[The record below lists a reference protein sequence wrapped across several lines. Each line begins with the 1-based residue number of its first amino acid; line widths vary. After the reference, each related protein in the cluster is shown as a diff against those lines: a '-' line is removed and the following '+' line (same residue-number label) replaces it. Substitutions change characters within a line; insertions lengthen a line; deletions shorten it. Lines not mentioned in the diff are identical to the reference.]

1 MRLTRPGARATR
13 GTAKRYRECMP
24 SAVVNKW
31 ETLPI
36 EIEYDT
42 FGKSGNPALLL
53 IMGFGAQMVAW
64 DSAFAQMLADRGLY
78 VIRFDNRDCGLSTK
92 LDGVAV
98 DTDKV
103 ITAALLEQPI
113 PPVPYTLSDMANDA
127 RGLLDHL
134 GIERAHI
141 MGASMGGMIAQVFAI
156 ENPSRTI
163 SLISVMSM
171 PGEPETMQST
181 PEAMT
186 ALMSIP
192 PSDREGFIEHSLVY
206 QAFQS
211 KRYRNDDLSR
221 KNAARDFDRSFY
233 PQGSPR
239 QLAAI
244 YASGRRTEALA
255 ALRVPTLV
263 VHGTED
269 TLISPVAAKRT
280 AEIIPG
286 SQLVMFDDMGH
297 DLPQPLWPKFVD
309 SIANFVAKNK

>member
-1 MRLTRPGARATR
+1 
-13 GTAKRYRECMP
+13 MP

-36 EIEYDT
+36 EVEYDT
-42 FGKSGNPALLL
+42 FGKQGDPALLL

-64 DSAFAQMLADRGLY
+64 DVAFVKMLADRGLF

-103 ITAALLEQPI
+103 VAAALLEQPI

-134 GIERAHI
+134 GIEKAHI

-156 ENPSRTI
+156 EHPTRTA

-181 PEAMT
+181 PEAMA
-186 ALMSIP
+186 ALLAVP
-192 PSDREGFIEHSLVY
+192 PSDRAGFIEHSLAY

-211 KRYRNDDLSR
+211 KKYRSDDLSR

-255 ALRVPTLV
+255 ALKTRTLV
-263 VHGTED
+263 IHGTDD
-269 TLISPVAAKRT
+269 TLISPVAAHRT

-286 SQLVMFDDMGH
+286 AQLVMVEDMGH
-297 DLPQPLWPKFVD
+297 DLPQPLWPKVVD
-309 SIANFVAKNK
+309 TIANFVAKK

>member
-1 MRLTRPGARATR
+1 
-13 GTAKRYRECMP
+13 MP
-24 SAVVNKW
+24 RAVVNKF

-36 EIEYDT
+36 ELEFDT
-42 FGKSGNPALLL
+42 FGDRANPALVL

-64 DSAFAQMLADRGLY
+64 DDEFAKLLADCGHF
-78 VIRFDNRDCGLSTK
+78 VVRFDNRDVGLSTK

-98 DTDKV
+98 DTNAV
-103 ITAALLEQPI
+103 ISAALLEQPM
-113 PPVPYTLSDMANDA
+113 PPVPYTLSDMAQDIV
-127 RGLLDHL
+127 GLLDHL
-134 GIERAHI
+134 AIDKAHI

-156 ENPSRTI
+156 EHPHRTA

-171 PGEPETMQST
+171 PGEPETMQSA

-192 PSDREGFIEHSLVY
+192 PSDRAGFIEHSLVY

-211 KRYRNDDLSR
+211 KKYRSDELSR

-255 ALRVPTLV
+255 ALKVRTLV
-263 VHGTED
+263 LHGKDD
-269 TLISPVAAKRT
+269 TLISPFAGERT

-286 SQLVMFDDMGH
+286 AQLVMVDDMGH
-297 DLPQPLWPKFVD
+297 DIPQPLWDHIVD
-309 SIANFVAKNK
+309 TITRFTLKK

>member
-1 MRLTRPGARATR
+1 
-13 GTAKRYRECMP
+13 MP
-24 SAVVNKW
+24 RAVVNKW

-36 EIEYDT
+36 EVEFDT
-42 FGKSGNPALLL
+42 FGSATNPALLL

-64 DSAFAQMLADRGLY
+64 DAEFVQMLADRGLF
-78 VIRFDNRDCGLSTK
+78 VIRFDNRDCGLTTK
-92 LDGVAV
+92 LDGVEVDAGAV
-98 DTDKV
+98 V
-103 ITAALLEQPI
+103 AAALTEQPM
-113 PPVPYTLSDMANDA
+113 PPVPYTLSDMAADA
-127 RGLLDHL
+127 VGLLDHL
-134 GIERAHI
+134 GIAKAHI

-156 ENPSRTI
+156 EHPTRTA

-192 PSDREGFIEHSLVY
+192 PSDRAGVIEHSLAY

-211 KRYRNDDLSR
+211 KKYRSDDLSR
-221 KNAARDFDRSFY
+221 KSAARDFDRSFY

-255 ALRVPTLV
+255 ALKTRTLV
-263 VHGTED
+263 IHGTDD
-269 TLISPVAAKRT
+269 TLISPVAAHRT

-286 SQLVMFDDMGH
+286 AQLVMVEDMGH
-297 DLPQPLWPKFVD
+297 DLPQPLWPKVVD
-309 SIANFVAKNK
+309 TIANFVAKK

>member
-1 MRLTRPGARATR
+1 
-13 GTAKRYRECMP
+13 MP
-24 SAVVNKW
+24 RTVVNKW
-31 ETLPI
+31 ETLLI
-36 EIEYDT
+36 EAEYDT
-42 FGKSGNPALLL
+42 FGTPTDPALLL

-64 DSAFAQMLADRGLY
+64 DAEFAQMLADRGLF
-78 VIRFDNRDCGLSTK
+78 VIRFDNRDCGLTTK
-92 LDGVAV
+92 LDGVEVDAGAV
-98 DTDKV
+98 V
-103 ITAALLEQPI
+103 AAALTEQPM
-113 PPVPYTLSDMANDA
+113 PPVPYTLSDMAADA
-127 RGLLDHL
+127 LGLLDHL
-134 GIERAHI
+134 GIGKAHI

-156 ENPSRTI
+156 EHPTRTA

-192 PSDREGFIEHSLVY
+192 PSDRAGFIEHSLVY

-211 KRYRNDDLSR
+211 KKHRSDDLSR

-239 QLAAI
+239 QMAAI

-263 VHGTED
+263 LHGNDD
-269 TLISPVAAKRT
+269 TLISPVAAQRT

-286 SQLVMFDDMGH
+286 AQLVMLDDMGH
-297 DLPQPLWPKFVD
+297 DIPQPLWPKVVD
-309 SIANFVAKNK
+309 TIANFIFKK

>member
-1 MRLTRPGARATR
+1 
-13 GTAKRYRECMP
+13 MP
-24 SAVVNKW
+24 RVVVNKF

-36 EIEYDT
+36 ELEFDT
-42 FGKSGNPALLL
+42 FGDRANPALVL

-64 DSAFAQMLADRGLY
+64 DDEFAKLLADRGHF
-78 VIRFDNRDCGLSTK
+78 VVRFDNRDVGLSTK

-98 DTDKV
+98 DTNAV
-103 ITAALLEQPI
+103 ISAALLEQPM
-113 PPVPYTLSDMANDA
+113 PPVPYTLSDMAQDIV
-127 RGLLDHL
+127 GLLDHL
-134 GIERAHI
+134 AIDKAHI

-156 ENPSRTI
+156 EHPHRTA

-171 PGEPETMQST
+171 PGEPETMQSA

-192 PSDREGFIEHSLVY
+192 PSDRAGFIEHSLVY

-211 KRYRNDDLSR
+211 KKYRSDELSR

-255 ALRVPTLV
+255 ALKVRTLV
-263 VHGTED
+263 LHGKDD
-269 TLISPVAAKRT
+269 TLISPFAGERT

-286 SQLVMFDDMGH
+286 AQLVMVDDMGH
-297 DLPQPLWPKFVD
+297 DIPQPLWDHIVD
-309 SIANFVAKNK
+309 TITRFTLKK

>member
-1 MRLTRPGARATR
+1 
-13 GTAKRYRECMP
+13 MP

-42 FGKSGNPALLL
+42 FGKPSDPALLL

-64 DSAFAQMLADRGLY
+64 DDAFVKMLADRGLF

-103 ITAALLEQPI
+103 IAASLLEQPI

-134 GIERAHI
+134 GIEKAHI
-141 MGASMGGMIAQVFAI
+141 LGASMGGMIAQVFAI
-156 ENPSRTI
+156 EHPSRTA

-186 ALMSIP
+186 ALMAIP
-192 PSDREGFIEHSLVY
+192 PADRAGYIEHSLTY

-211 KRYRNDDLSR
+211 KKYRSDDLSR
-221 KNAARDFDRSFY
+221 KSAARDFDRSYY

-255 ALRVPTLV
+255 ALKVPTLV
-263 VHGTED
+263 LHGTDD
-269 TLISPVAAKRT
+269 TLISPVAAHRT

-286 SQLVMFDDMGH
+286 AQLVVLEDMG
-297 DLPQPLWPKFVD
+297 
-309 SIANFVAKNK
+309 

>member
-1 MRLTRPGARATR
+1 
-13 GTAKRYRECMP
+13 MP

-36 EIEYDT
+36 EVEYDT
-42 FGKSGNPALLL
+42 FGKQGDPALLL

-64 DSAFAQMLADRGLY
+64 DVAFVKMLADRGLF

-103 ITAALLEQPI
+103 VAAALLEQPI

-134 GIERAHI
+134 GIEKAHI

-156 ENPSRTI
+156 EHPTRTA

-192 PSDREGFIEHSLVY
+192 PSDRAGFIEHSLAY

-211 KRYRNDDLSR
+211 KKYRSDDLSR

-255 ALRVPTLV
+255 ALKTRTLV
-263 VHGTED
+263 LHGTDD
-269 TLISPVAAKRT
+269 TLISPVAAHRT

-286 SQLVMFDDMGH
+286 AQLVMVEDMGH
-297 DLPQPLWPKFVD
+297 DLPQPLWPKVVD
-309 SIANFVAKNK
+309 TIANFVAKK